1 LNDKDAK
8 EIDDILDRAAS
19 APHPVDPA
27 LLDRVSASIG
37 ASLHPVRPIA
47 PAWKLAVGLLS
58 IWAGIVFVSAS
69 ALGMS
74 GIHKLNGAEMG
85 TIFSALAI
93 FTCLAALVSVAA
105 MTPGGVRWRVPG
117 NPAMLLLA
125 IMTAWIAVDA
135 ILFHD
140 YQMGSFVA
148 EGIPCL
154 RAGLAVAV
162 PTGVAAW
169 LVLRRGFAVNAA
181 GAGLAAGTLAGL
193 AGLAM
198 LEMHCPN
205 LHAMHIM
212 VWHTAVIP
220 VSAITGAVLAGM
232 TRQH

>member
-1 LNDKDAK
+1 MNDKDID
-8 EIDDILDRAAS
+8 EIFDRAPS
-19 APHPVDPA
+19 APHQVDPA

-37 ASLHPVRPIA
+37 ASLRPVRPMA
-47 PAWKLAVGLLS
+47 PAWNLAAVLLS
-58 IWAGIVFVSAS
+58 IWAGFAFMSAS
-69 ALGMS
+69 VLGLF

-85 TIFSALAI
+85 AIFPALAI
-93 FTCLAALVSVAA
+93 FTWLAALVSVAA
-105 MTPGGVRWRVPG
+105 MTPGGLRRRVPA

-125 IMTAWIAVDA
+125 IVAAWIAVDA

-140 YQMGSFVA
+140 YRMGSFVPD
-148 EGIPCL
+148 GIPCL

-162 PTGVAAW
+162 PTGVAVW

-181 GAGLAAGTLAGL
+181 RAGLAAGTLAGL

-220 VSAITGAVLAGM
+220 ISALVGALLANIQE
-232 TRQH
+232 RNRHA